1 MSKFEALLVDRK
13 GEKRY
18 HVSPFL
24 SSPGIAQ
31 ESYIAMKKFSLVFET
46 FLITIFSDEIDVEI
60 FDLLMSL
67 GDFDEFKQL
76 MLSHK
81 KEKTAKLNGI
91 VEPLTVFGT
100 NLSSSKTA

>member
-13 GEKRY
+13 GKKPC
-18 HVSPFL
+18 H
-24 SSPGIAQ
+24 SSSSSWKAQ
-31 ESYIAMKKFSLVFET
+31 KIYITIKKFTLVFE
-46 FLITIFSDEIDVEI
+46 IFFFNVFFTDEIDVEI

-81 KEKTAKLNGI
+81 KEKTVKLNGI
-91 VEPLTVFGT
+91 AEPLTVFGT